1 MTAINYTAD
10 RAIKAN
16 TSFLARKSVPQDSKE
31 HFKWIT
37 ISSEDHLEAIVP
49 HTLGRDT
56 LQEWYDKTGQGFD
69 YANIEYYK
77 SNFHFGKGKGKA
89 GNVYCQNDCLYLL
102 FDKSEKVYN
111 RLKNTTLLCAEG
123 NTDALMLISAGV
135 DKEYGVFKREN
146 LQTLPKVEDIPEY
159 IKEIIFIRDSDESFE
174 ELKAKLIKKG
184 YMELVDAGLV
194 IFTIGYETLHKKDIS
209 ECLYS
214 AYDDNFEHNLEI
226 INDLLKHKTSVFK
239 NENINHSKSI
249 KELINMNNMNINTKL
264 PSVVMERIIKT
275 FFKWKYNLVTLDIQI
290 QLNKEEWDNYDI
302 SDKKEWS
309 RAFKED
315 WTTFDNNYATA
326 LDRFV
331 KQIAESEKGTAVS
344 LNDNSIKILT
354 TPDSENTVNPFFEY
368 FDNLKIIVPSKEYNP
383 LKDALS
389 CLTFHKDV
397 EEHFDRIVELVGKW
411 LGMAIRCAN
420 GDQIN
425 EIMII
430 FTGDQ
435 GAGKTTFFN
444 SLIPTILKDYV
455 TDTLEENKDGSQS
468 LSDSFLAIDDELDG
482 MKRNNLEKLKKRISQ
497 NKFKF
502 RPPYGSKS
510 IMRTRRASFIGA
522 TNADDFLVDS
532 TGNRRFFCIP
542 VIKNMN
548 EELHTE
554 NMKKLREFDTDLLW
568 SIGKYYAH
576 KSADLFYTP
585 EELKFISEN
594 FNKVFEEENIY
605 DQLVRSHLLNPKEH
619 PDMIDDWE
627 FMTPVIILNKI
638 DTLQVTNLAKER
650 YSSNNLG
657 KALKK
662 AGFER
667 VSKYD
672 ELTKYSVKGYKVS
685 FAV

>member
-1 MTAINYTAD
+1 MTAINNTTE

-31 HFKWIT
+31 KFKWIT
-37 ISSEDHLEAIVP
+37 ISSDDYFEAIEP
-49 HTLGRDT
+49 LSLNRKI
-56 LQEWYDKTGQGFD
+56 LQKWYDTTGQGFD

-77 SNFHFGKGKGKA
+77 SNFHIGNGKGKA

-102 FDKSEKVYN
+102 FDKSVKEYN
-111 RLKNTTLLCAEG
+111 RLKNPILLCAEG
-123 NTDALMLISAGV
+123 NTDALALISAGV
-135 DKEYGVFKREN
+135 DKDYGVLKREN
-146 LQTLPKVEDIPEY
+146 LQTVPELKDIPEY
-159 IKEIIFIRDSDESFE
+159 TKEIIFIRDSDESFE

-184 YMELVDAGLV
+184 FMQLVDVGV
-194 IFTIGYETLHKKDIS
+194 SIYTIGNETLHKKDIS

-226 INDLLKHKTSVFK
+226 INDLLKHKKSVFK
-239 NENINHSKSI
+239 IENINKSKSI
-249 KELINMNNMNINTKL
+249 KELINMNNMNINTKV
-264 PSVVMERIIKT
+264 PSIVMERIIKT
-275 FFKWKYNLVTLDIQI
+275 FFKWNYNLVTLDIQI
-290 QLNKEEWDNYDI
+290 QLNKEEWDNYDVP
-302 SDKKEWS
+302 DKKEWS
-309 RAFKED
+309 RAFNEE
-315 WTTFDNNYATA
+315 WTTFDNNYANA
-326 LDRFV
+326 LDRFL
-331 KQIAESEKGTAVS
+331 KQIAELEKGTAVS

-354 TPDSENTVNPFFEY
+354 TPDTENTVNPFSEY
-368 FDNLKIIVPSKEYNP
+368 FNNLKIIVPTDENNP

-397 EEHFDRIVELVGKW
+397 EKHFDRIFELVGKW

-420 GDQIN
+420 GEQIN

-435 GAGKTTFFN
+435 GAGKTTLFN
-444 SLIPTILKDYV
+444 ALIPDVLKDYV

-468 LSDSFLAIDDELDG
+468 LTDSFLAFDDELDG

-497 NKFKF
+497 SKFKF

-542 VIKNMN
+542 VIKNSN
-548 EELHTE
+548 SDTHSE
-554 NMKKLREFDTDLLW
+554 NMKKLREYDTDLLW
-568 SIGKYYAH
+568 SVGKYYAE
-576 KSADLFYTP
+576 KSGDLFYTP
-585 EELKFISEN
+585 EEIEYINEN

-605 DQLVRSHLLNPKEH
+605 DQMVRSNLKNPKLYDETDK
-619 PDMIDDWE
+619 PK
-627 FMTPVIILNKI
+627 FMTPVEILNRI
-638 DTLQVTNLAKER
+638 DTINDTSMAKDR

-672 ELTKYSVKGYKVS
+672 KLTKYSVKGYKVS

>member
-1 MTAINYTAD
+1 MTAINSTAD

-37 ISSEDHLEAIVP
+37 ISSEDHLEAIEP
-49 HTLGRDT
+49 LILGRDT
-56 LQEWYDKTGQGFD
+56 LKEWYDTTGQGFD

-102 FDKSEKVYN
+102 FDKSKKVYN

-135 DKEYGVFKREN
+135 DKEYGVLKREN
-146 LQTLPKVEDIPEY
+146 LQTLPKVENIPEY
-159 IKEIIFIRDSDESFE
+159 TKEIIFIRDSDESFD
-174 ELKAKLIKKG
+174 ELKEKLIKKG
-184 YMELVDAGLV
+184 YMQLVDAGLV
-194 IFTIGYETLHKKDIS
+194 IFTIGNETHHKKDIS
-209 ECLYS
+209 DCLYG
-214 AYDDNFEHNLEI
+214 AYEDNFEHNLEI
-226 INDLLKHKTSVFK
+226 INDLLTQKTPIFNTIK
-239 NENINHSKSI
+239 IINNRTI
-249 KELINMNNMNINTKL
+249 NELINMNNMSINTKV

-309 RAFKED
+309 RAFNEE
-315 WTTFDNNYATA
+315 WTTFDNNYANA

-331 KQIAESEKGTAVS
+331 KHIAELEKGTAVS
-344 LNDNSIKILT
+344 LNDSSIKILT
-354 TPDSENTVNPFFEY
+354 TPDSDNTVNPFSEY
-368 FDNLKIIVPSKEYNP
+368 FDNLKIIVPTEENNP
-383 LKDALS
+383 LKDALR
-389 CLTFHKDV
+389 CLTFRTDV
-397 EEHFDRIVELVGKW
+397 KKHFDRIDELVGKW
-411 LGMAIRCAN
+411 LGMVIRCAN
-420 GDQIN
+420 GLQIN

-444 SLIPTILKDYV
+444 ALIPDVLKDYV

-468 LSDSFLAIDDELDG
+468 LTDSFLAIDDELDG
-482 MKRNNLEKLKKRISQ
+482 MRRNNLEKLKKRITQS
-497 NKFKF
+497 KFKF
-502 RPPYGSKS
+502 RPPYGSKN
-510 IMRTRRASFIGA
+510 IIRTRRASFIGA

-542 VIKNMN
+542 VIKNKN

-568 SIGKYYAH
+568 SIGKYYAQ
-576 KSADLFYTP
+576 KSGDLFYTQK
-585 EELKFISEN
+585 ELKFINEN
-594 FNKVFEEENIY
+594 FNRVFEEENIY
-605 DQLVRSHLLNPKEH
+605 DQLVRSNLKNPKEYT
-619 PDMIDDWE
+619 DEDKLK
-627 FMTPVIILNKI
+627 FMTPANIIARI
-638 DTLQVTNLAKER
+638 DDRCDSKLSNDK
-650 YSSNNLG
+650 YSSINIG

-662 AGFER
+662 SGFER

-672 ELTKYSVKGYKVS
+672 NKTKYSVKGYEVLFVS
-685 FAV
+685 

>member
-1 MTAINYTAD
+1 MTAINNTTD
-10 RAIKAN
+10 RAIKSN
-16 TSFLARKSVPQDSKE
+16 TSFLARKSVPQDSKDK
-31 HFKWIT
+31 FKWIT
-37 ISSEDHLEAIVP
+37 VSSEDYFQAIEP
-49 HTLGRDT
+49 FTLDRNV
-56 LQEWYDKTGQGFD
+56 LQDWYDKTGQGFD

-89 GNVYCQNDCLYLL
+89 GKVYCQNDCLYLL
-102 FDKSEKVYN
+102 FDKSLKVYN

-123 NTDALMLISAGV
+123 NTDALALISSGV
-135 DKEYGVFKREN
+135 DKPFGVLKREN
-146 LQTLPKVEDIPEY
+146 LQTVPKVEDIPEY
-159 IKEIIFIRDSDESFE
+159 TKEIIFIRDSDESFD

-184 YMELVDAGLV
+184 FMQLVDAGV
-194 IFTIGYETLHKKDIS
+194 SIYTIGNETLRKKDIS

-214 AYDDNFEHNLEI
+214 AYEDNFEHNLQI
-226 INDLLKHKTSVFK
+226 INDLLKHKKSVFK
-239 NENINHSKSI
+239 YENINKSKSI
-249 KELINMNNMNINTKL
+249 KELINMNNMNINTKV

-290 QLNKEEWDNYDI
+290 KLNKEEWDNYDI
-302 SDKKEWS
+302 SDKREWS
-309 RAFKED
+309 RAFNEE
-315 WTTFDNNYATA
+315 WTTFDNNYANA

-331 KQIAESEKGTAVS
+331 KHIAELEKGTAIS

-354 TPDSENTVNPFFEY
+354 TPDSENTVNPFSEY
-368 FDNLKIIVPSKEYNP
+368 FDHLKIIVPTDENNP
-383 LKDALS
+383 LKDALN

-397 EEHFDRIVELVGKW
+397 EEHFDIIVELLGKW

-444 SLIPTILKDYV
+444 ALIPGVLKDYV

-468 LSDSFLAIDDELDG
+468 LTDSFLAIDDELDG

-497 NKFKF
+497 SKFKF

-554 NMKKLREFDTDLLW
+554 KMKKLREFDTDLLW
-568 SIGKYYAH
+568 SIGKYYAQ
-576 KSADLFYTP
+576 KSSDLFYTP
-585 EELKFISEN
+585 EEIKFINEN
-594 FNKVFEEENIY
+594 FNRVFEDENIY
-605 DQLVRSHLLNPKEH
+605 DQLVKSFLKNPKEFVVN
-619 PDMIDDWE
+619 DTWE
-627 FMTPVIILNKI
+627 IMTPVEILTKI
-638 DTLQVTNLAKER
+638 DNFNNTNFAKDK
-650 YSSNNLG
+650 YSSNNIG
-657 KALKK
+657 KSLKK

-667 VSKYD
+667 ISRYD
-672 ELTKYSVKGYKVS
+672 KRTKYSVKGYEVA
-685 FAV
+685 FVD

>member
-1 MTAINYTAD
+1 MTAINNTTD

-16 TSFLARKSVPQDSKE
+16 TSFLARKSLPQDSKE

-37 ISSEDHLEAIVP
+37 ITSEDHLEAIEP
-49 HTLGRDT
+49 LILDRDT
-56 LQEWYDKTGQGFD
+56 LKEWYDTTGQGFD

-102 FDKSEKVYN
+102 FDKSVKVYN

-123 NTDALMLISAGV
+123 NTDALALISSGV
-135 DKEYGVFKREN
+135 DKPFGVLKREN
-146 LQTLPKVEDIPEY
+146 LQTVPKVEDIPEY
-159 IKEIIFIRDSDESFE
+159 TKEIIFIRDSDESFD

-184 YMELVDAGLV
+184 FMQLVDAGV
-194 IFTIGYETLHKKDIS
+194 SIYTIGNETLRKKDIS

-214 AYDDNFEHNLEI
+214 AYEDNFEHNLQI
-226 INDLLKHKTSVFK
+226 INDLLKHKKSVFK
-239 NENINHSKSI
+239 YENINKSKSI
-249 KELINMNNMNINTKL
+249 KELINMNNMNINTKV

-290 QLNKEEWDNYDI
+290 KLNKEEWDNYDI
-302 SDKKEWS
+302 SDKREWS
-309 RAFKED
+309 RAFNEE
-315 WTTFDNNYATA
+315 WTTFDNNYANA

-331 KQIAESEKGTAVS
+331 KHIAELEKGTAIS

-354 TPDSENTVNPFFEY
+354 TPDSENTVNPFSEY
-368 FDNLKIIVPSKEYNP
+368 FDHLKIIVPTDENNP
-383 LKDALS
+383 LKDALN

-397 EEHFDRIVELVGKW
+397 EEHFDIIVELLGKW

-444 SLIPTILKDYV
+444 ALIPGVLKDYV

-468 LSDSFLAIDDELDG
+468 LTDSFLAIDDELDG

-497 NKFKF
+497 SKFKF

-554 NMKKLREFDTDLLW
+554 KMKKLREFDTDLLW
-568 SIGKYYAH
+568 SIGKYYAQ
-576 KSADLFYTP
+576 KSSDLFYTP
-585 EELKFISEN
+585 EEIKFINEN
-594 FNKVFEEENIY
+594 FNRVFEDENIY
-605 DQLVRSHLLNPKEH
+605 DQLVKSFLKNPKEFVVN
-619 PDMIDDWE
+619 DTWE
-627 FMTPVIILNKI
+627 IMTPVEILTKI
-638 DTLQVTNLAKER
+638 DNFNNTNFAKDK
-650 YSSNNLG
+650 YSSNNIG
-657 KALKK
+657 KSLKK

-667 VSKYD
+667 ISRYD
-672 ELTKYSVKGYKVS
+672 KRTKYSVKGYEVA
-685 FAV
+685 FVD

>member
-1 MTAINYTAD
+1 MTAINNTNEKV
-10 RAIKAN
+10 IKAN

-37 ISSEDHLEAIVP
+37 ISSEDHLEAIKP
-49 HTLGRDT
+49 LILGRDT
-56 LQEWYDKTGQGFD
+56 LKEWYETTGQGFD

-89 GNVYCQNDCLYLL
+89 GSVYCQNDCLYLL
-102 FDKSEKVYN
+102 FDKSVKVYN
-111 RLKNTTLLCAEG
+111 RLGNTTLLCAEG

-135 DKEYGVFKREN
+135 DKEYGVLKREN

-159 IKEIIFIRDSDESFE
+159 TKEIIFIRDSDESFD
-174 ELKAKLIKKG
+174 ELKEKLIKKG
-184 YMELVDAGLV
+184 YMLLVDAGLV
-194 IFTIGYETLHKKDIS
+194 IFTIGYETHHKKDIS
-209 ECLYS
+209 ESLYG

-226 INDLLKHKTSVFK
+226 INDLLKHKKSVFK
-239 NENINHSKSI
+239 NENINQSKSI
-249 KELINMNNMNINTKL
+249 KELINMNRMKIKTKV

-275 FFKWKYNLVTLDIQI
+275 FFNWKYNLVTLDIQI
-290 QLNKEEWDNYDI
+290 QLNKEEWDNFDI
-302 SDKKEWS
+302 PDKEIWN
-309 RAFKED
+309 RAFKQE
-315 WTTFDNNYATA
+315 WTTFDNYYANA

-331 KQIAESEKGTAVS
+331 KHIAELEKKTAIS

-354 TPDSENTVNPFFEY
+354 TPDSENAVNPISEY
-368 FDNLKIIVPSKEYNP
+368 FDNLKIIVPSEEYNP
-383 LKDALS
+383 LKEALS
-389 CLTFHKDV
+389 CLTFHKDIV
-397 EEHFDRIVELVGKW
+397 EHFDRIVELVGKW
-411 LGMAIRCAN
+411 LGMTIRCAN
-420 GDQIN
+420 GEQVN

-468 LSDSFLAIDDELDG
+468 LTDSFLAIDDELDG
-482 MKRNNLEKLKKRISQ
+482 MKRNNLEKLKKRITTT
-497 NKFKF
+497 KFKF

-510 IMRTRRASFIGA
+510 VVKIRRASFLGA
-522 TNADDFLVDS
+522 TNSDDFLVDS

-542 VIKNMN
+542 VIKNSN
-548 EELHTE
+548 SDTHSE
-554 NMKKLREFDTDLLW
+554 NMKKLREYDTDLLW
-568 SIGKYYAH
+568 SVGKYYAE
-576 KSADLFYTP
+576 KSGDLFYTP
-585 EELKFISEN
+585 EEIEFINEN

-605 DQLVRSHLLNPKEH
+605 DQMVRSNLKNPKLYDETDK
-619 PDMIDDWE
+619 PK
-627 FMTPVIILNKI
+627 FMTPVEILNRI
-638 DTLQVTNLAKER
+638 DTINDTSMAKDR

-685 FAV
+685 FVI